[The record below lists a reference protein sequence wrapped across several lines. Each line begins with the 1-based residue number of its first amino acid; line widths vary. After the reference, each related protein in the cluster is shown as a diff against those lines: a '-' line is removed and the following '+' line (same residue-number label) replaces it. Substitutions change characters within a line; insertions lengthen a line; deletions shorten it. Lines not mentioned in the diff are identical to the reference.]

1 MCKEKMNFYPVSIVG
16 AGPGDPDL
24 LTVRANKRIEEADV
38 LLYDCLPAVHV
49 LEKVSKNT
57 NVIFVNMHS
66 DELKEKIDMVELMQ
80 KYYMQGLKVVRLKA
94 GDAMMFNGGGIEAR
108 RLKKEGI
115 PFEIIP
121 GISAGTAGA
130 SLFAIPITEKYESNG
145 VINIIAYEIRDNYA
159 QIRAVAQMM
168 LKHGTTAI
176 LYMAYDNL
184 TEIFRVFQEEGVGAD
199 MPVVA
204 TSMLSLSDED
214 CIAGT
219 ITTIQERMEER
230 KMVSP
235 FTFFVGRCVENNIEP
250 KTQEEKVNRKIAQL
264 C

>member
-24 LTVRANKRIEEADV
+24 LTVRAKMKIEEADV

-57 NVIFVNMHS
+57 NVIFLNSH
-66 DELKEKIDMVELMQ
+66 DPELTEKTDMTALMIQ
-80 KYYMQGLKVVRLKA
+80 YYNQGLKVVRLKA

-108 RLKKEGI
+108 KLKKQGI
-115 PFEIIP
+115 PFEIVP

-159 QIRAVAQMM
+159 QIRDVAQMM

-184 TEIFRVFQEEGVGAD
+184 KDIFRVFQEEGVGAD

-204 TSMLSLSDED
+204 ASMLSLSDED
-214 CIAGT
+214 CVTGT
-219 ITTIQERMEER
+219 IANIQQKMEDRE
-230 KMVSP
+230 MLSP

-250 KTQEEKVNRKIAQL
+250 KTQDEKVNRKILQM